1 MEIFESPEEFAKILY
16 KISSFATTQY
26 EKDFV
31 PDSSIK
37 FASDNALL
45 PLVLVTLYML
55 FCFFGSKVMKS
66 RKEFDLRLTL
76 AAWNAFLS
84 AFSFFGMIRTVPFL
98 LASILSKPYYDSI
111 CTHPTASGSKYLWIW
126 KPLPLINYIERFS
139 IFLSIFSS
147 KCFLLFC
154 LHSNRLWLRAC
165 RVLGHVIYFQQGSGI
180 DRYSLHCIKK
190 EKVNFPAL
198 VSSRDGVTVLL
209 ARIFYVGRN
218 WIVLCCHELLS
229 ACCDVRIL
237 LLAGTTYASPILS
250 HSSHHSCANHSNV
263 CWYWCL
269 YECVVL
275 QVV

>member
-1 MEIFESPEEFAKILY
+1 MFIFILVSCDFTAMEIFESPEEFAKILY

-111 CTHPTASGSKYLWIW
+111 CTHPTASGSKYLWI
-126 KPLPLINYIERFS
+126 
-139 IFLSIFSS
+139 
-147 KCFLLFC
+147 
-154 LHSNRLWLRAC
+154 
-165 RVLGHVIYFQQGSGI
+165 
-180 DRYSLHCIKK
+180 
-190 EKVNFPAL
+190 
-198 VSSRDGVTVLL
+198 
-209 ARIFYVGRN
+209 
-218 WIVLCCHELLS
+218 
-229 ACCDVRIL
+229 
-237 LLAGTTYASPILS
+237 
-250 HSSHHSCANHSNV
+250 
-263 CWYWCL
+263 
-269 YECVVL
+269 
-275 QVV
+275 